1 MTQRD
6 QNQNTL
12 LEDMFAATR
21 RDAPEPSEIF
31 MQGLLETIPNPN
43 VEQAPSIA
51 EERRSFLGVLKY
63 AVSEM
68 LKPQN
73 LFANASAVTGVIAAG
88 AFGIWIGANGME
100 FSGVSLNPF
109 ETQDIDIID
118 PFSGLDFSYVDMDA

>member
-12 LEDMFAATR
+12 LEDMFAAAR
-21 RDAPEPSEIF
+21 RDAPEPSDIF
-31 MQGLLETIPNPN
+31 MQGLLETIPDPN

-68 LKPQN
+68 PRQITNCLKHMSRN
-73 LFANASAVTGVIAAG
+73 S
-88 AFGIWIGANGME
+88 
-100 FSGVSLNPF
+100 
-109 ETQDIDIID
+109 
-118 PFSGLDFSYVDMDA
+118 SYRVQPG